1 MVRAFYGFKPRTLS
15 ISAVNLMTG
24 DPDVISKIIHEQRNH
39 VDATVNHL
47 KHQLQ
52 EHKVKSIIRWNYD
65 YLRNEFDFWK
75 VHGIINNSGDFA
87 RHPKYL

>member
-1 MVRAFYGFKPRTLS
+1 MVPTFYGFKPKTLL

-47 KHQLQ
+47 KHQLH
-52 EHKVKSIIRWNYD
+52 EHKVKSIIIYRIFTFFEVNT
-65 YLRNEFDFWK
+65 E
-75 VHGIINNSGDFA
+75 
-87 RHPKYL
+87 